1 MDNLA
6 GDSGWQPDLLG
17 EPYEALTLS
26 LGVDDEGEVV
36 ATLVRRL
43 PESKNRAP
51 LEDVDVL
58 YVHGWA
64 DFFQTE
70 VAKFWN
76 GLGARFFA
84 LDLRKYGRSLCPG
97 QTEGYVT
104 SLEVY
109 DDDVEAALSAMG
121 TEAAGRRLVLLGH
134 STGGLTLT
142 WWAARAAFILT
153 FGFALRAMCQIWQT
167 NVGYG

>member
-1 MDNLA
+1 MSTA
-6 GDSGWQPDLLG
+6 GR
-17 EPYEALTLS
+17 T
-26 LGVDDEGEVV
+26 
-36 ATLVRRL
+36 
-43 PESKNRAP
+43 
-51 LEDVDVL
+51 
-58 YVHGWA
+58 
-64 DFFQTE
+64 FFQTE